1 MNTTQELVRLI
12 QSERDV
18 HIRRGRLARIA
29 ACARA
34 CCHPTLADRVAR
46 ALGGNPATC

>member
-1 MNTTQELVRLI
+1 MTTTHELVRLI

-18 HIRRGRLARIA
+18 RIRRGRIARIA
-29 ACARA
+29 ACARV
-34 CCHPTLADRVAR
+34 CCHPTLADRVVR